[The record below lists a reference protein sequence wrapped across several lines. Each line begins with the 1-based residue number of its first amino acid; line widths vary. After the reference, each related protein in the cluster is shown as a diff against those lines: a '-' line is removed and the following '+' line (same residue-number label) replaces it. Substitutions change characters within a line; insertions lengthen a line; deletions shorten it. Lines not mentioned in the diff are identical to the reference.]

1 MEKDLY
7 KKYDVFISHSSEDKE
22 FTNNLAKKLKGCGF
36 NVWYDDFVIQ
46 IGNNI
51 RKTISEGIKNS
62 QFGIIVLSNSFMES
76 DWANH
81 EYDGLMTLLRE
92 EEYILPIWHN
102 ISLNEVKNFDP
113 SFSNIKALSTEKHTI
128 DEIIE
133 AIEIRISEKKS
144 KDINHTPTMQK
155 IDNYDSSNDTNLKKY
170 PEKNNNSKDINIK
183 EKQQV
188 LLDLYDVLH
197 THKKSLQK
205 LEYNLVD
212 KDNPYNVMFSIA
224 DDGKKIKNEQ
234 NNIFFSKLHVYV
246 YLEKI
251 MNEIKI
257 YFYIPKYIKKDIE
270 NYVNFIEN
278 KILNTS
284 GTNKTK
290 VDLILSSLIKKI
302 TNSKIKSI
310 DENEKIMLKLIWK
323 VYWSESSKDL
333 EYLNKIY
340 EDIEKELEVKMH

>member
-7 KKYDVFISHSSEDKE
+7 KQYDVFISHSSEDKE

-92 EEYILPIWHN
+92 EESILPIWHN
-102 ISLNEVKNFDP
+102 INLNEVKNFDP

-133 AIEIRISEKKS
+133 AIGIRINEKKS
-144 KDINHTPTMQK
+144 NDINHTPAMQK
-155 IDNYDSSNDTNLKKY
+155 IGNYDSSNDTNLKKY

-224 DDGKKIKNEQ
+224 DDGEEIKNEQ
-234 NNIFFSKLHVYV
+234 NIIFFSKFYV
-246 YLEKI
+246 YAYLKKI

-257 YFYIPKYIKKDIE
+257 YFYIPKYIRKDIE

-278 KILNTS
+278 KILNTY
-284 GTNKTK
+284 GTNKTNL
-290 VDLILSSLIKKI
+290 DSILSSLIEKI
-302 TNSKIKSI
+302 ANSKIKSI
-310 DENEKIMLKLIWK
+310 NEKEEIMLKLIWK

-340 EDIEKELEVKMH
+340 DDIEKELEVKMH